1 MRNSDH
7 YTTLRRRSK
16 VSKSALQ
23 QWIINTTEQKRS
35 CYTLHISEHKSMNQE
50 FDFIAVGDTVTDA
63 FIRISQASV
72 MSTESPDGTIS
83 EELCLVN
90 GTKIPYDFATVLAG
104 VGNAANA
111 AVSASRLGLKTGL
124 VTDIGGDDYGA
135 EMRASLEQK
144 GVDTTFVRSHPD
156 KLSNYH
162 YVLWHNAERTILI
175 KHEEYPYAIP
185 AIGKPRWLYF
195 SSVGD
200 HSLPYHEE
208 IAAYLEA
215 NPEIKLAFQ
224 PGTYQ
229 IKLGKEALAKLYAH
243 TEVFFCNVEEAR
255 LILGVNEPD
264 PAKLPKMVSAIG
276 PKISVITDGPKG
288 AYAYDSY
295 SNTTYFMPTYPDP
308 KPPYERTG
316 AGDACASTI
325 TVALAL
331 GLPLATALQWGP
343 INSMSVVQYIGA
355 QEGLLS
361 REALEK
367 YLAERPAD
375 YEARVIPD

>member
-1 MRNSDH
+1 
-7 YTTLRRRSK
+7 
-16 VSKSALQ
+16 
-23 QWIINTTEQKRS
+23 
-35 CYTLHISEHKSMNQE
+35 MNQE
-50 FDFIAVGDTVTDA
+50 FDFVAVGDTVTDA
-63 FIRISQASV
+63 FIRIKQASV
-72 MSTESPDGTIS
+72 YSIENPDGTIE

-90 GTKIPYDFATVLAG
+90 GTKIPYEFSKVLAG

-124 VTDIGGDDYGA
+124 VTDIGGDVYGT
-135 EMRASLEQK
+135 EMREALTAK
-144 GVDTTFVRSHPD
+144 GVDTSFMRTHAD

-162 YVLWHNAERTILI
+162 YVLWHGAERTILI
-175 KHEEYPYAIP
+175 KHEEYPYALP
-185 AIGKPRWLYF
+185 ENIGKPRWLYF

-208 IAAYLEA
+208 IATYLKA
-215 NPEIKLAFQ
+215 NPEVKLAFQ

-229 IKLGKEALAKLYAH
+229 IKLGKEALAELYQH
-243 TEVFFCNVEEAR
+243 TEIFFCNVEEAR

-264 PAKLPKMVSAIG
+264 PSKLPKMVSAIG

-288 AYAYDSY
+288 AYAYNSY
-295 SNTTYFMPTYPDP
+295 TDATFFMPTYPDP

-331 GLPLATALQWGP
+331 GLPLETALEWGP
-343 INSMSVVQYIGA
+343 INSMSVVQTIGA
-355 QEGLLS
+355 QDGLLS

-367 YLAERPAD
+367 YLADRPAD
-375 YEARVIPD
+375 YVAKKL